1 MVETVTTTDLYES
14 TYYLLTGC
22 ELEGIEGMRVN
33 GKITCRLSF
42 RSPKIPQLQMD
53 YFQGGAE
60 VNLLQFRRAYG
71 QINALVRSAKKKAK
85 AQLSRRSARPEGGP
99 T

>member
-1 MVETVTTTDLYES
+1 MVDTVTTTDLYES

-22 ELEGIEGMRVN
+22 ELEAIDGVRVN

-42 RSPKIPQLQMD
+42 RGPEILRLQME
-53 YFQGGAE
+53 YFQGRAA

-71 QINALVRSAKKKAK
+71 QVNALVRSAKKKAK
-85 AQLSRRSARPEGGP
+85 AQLSRRTLPQEGGVM
-99 T
+99 